1 MTEKNYIFADVPV
14 TISAHDPY
22 VTRMCREYEAET
34 PGVRIE
40 ATPEEIE
47 RERAGMG
54 EDFPGGYLESLAVY
68 RKICEEMLFFHTFL
82 FHGSAVEVDGEAYL
96 FTAPSGTGKSTHV
109 RLWRERFGERAVV
122 INDDKPLIQ
131 VRREAVFVC
140 GTPWS
145 GKHHLDSNRKAPLR
159 AVCLLERGTENHVE
173 RIAPADGYPA
183 LFRQTYRPKDRE
195 KMKRTLELLGEL
207 AKRVPLYRMRCDVS
221 QEAVT
226 AAWEAM
232 GTGKRKEKRDE

>member
-68 RKICEEMLFFHTFL
+68 RKICEEMLLYDTFL
-82 FHGSAVEVDGEAYL
+82 FHGSAVEVDGAAYL
-96 FTAPSGTGKSTHV
+96 FAAPSGTGKSTHV

-131 VRREAVFVC
+131 VREDVVSVC

-145 GKHHLDSNRKAPLR
+145 GKHRLDTNRKAPLR

-173 RIAPADGYPA
+173 RITPADGYPA

-195 KMKRTLELLGEL
+195 KMKKTLGLLGQL
-207 AKRVPLYRMRCDVS
+207 AKRVPLYRMQCDIS

-232 GTGKRKEKRDE
+232 GTGKRKEKKDE